1 MKPTTLQYLTT
12 WGIVFTILMAVLVA
26 IPLMVYFYLNKEGID
41 GWDKNDSDK
50 EKIKRTS
57 NRGTIISIFL
67 TLMSLVQAVLKG
79 SGAAETPLLL
89 LFGFIFA
96 SVVGY
101 IGDQGFGLDDGYSFN
116 DIVKGVREGYSVNGR
131 IVSFTVE
138 KIKEGEKKKEEVE
151 DILVGDELRFK
162 NGDNDAVFKVEKNNK
177 IRMIN
182 PGKDLS
188 VGKKILYK
196 KNNNKKFIKTKYEL
210 EITKVTKSVSSNTKA
225 PLFAQQVGTVIKFIM
240 GKLLKGD
247 FWRYIVTVFLDMFIS
262 MPIQIIITILMTST
276 IDTMNLVSLSMGP
289 FMRRLTQLLTFNF
302 DNVLQSFVAFI
313 TFMAYTNDTRFRW
326 AYPGEVADRGSLIST
341 GTIKLATAVSA
352 GFYLTSVV
360 STDNIANTGLK
371 PGSSLV
377 DNLASKFIYVL
388 FIISLMTVG
397 SSMLS
402 FMDSFS
408 ESKYYAEM
416 SNEYTKD
423 SFWKSGA
430 EIDPNRNNDL
440 KKTINYNIYK
450 RKNFKDK
457 FDIVD
462 DYWKGILVFAVYLLL
477 GFAVP
482 FLPVKF
488 IYGDKLSNASWFK
501 FTMSIVVVMIFVVIL
516 FLFTLA
522 SPDTEDLKE
531 SEIQWYVDKN
541 LREGSVK
548 VEYN

>member
-1 MKPTTLQYLTT
+1 MKPTTIQYIIT
-12 WGIVFTILMAVLVA
+12 WGIVFAILIAVLIA
-26 IPLMVYFYLNKEGID
+26 IPLMVYFYLNKKGID
-41 GWDKNDSDK
+41 KWDKNDSDK
-50 EKIKRTS
+50 EKIERTS
-57 NRGTIISIFL
+57 NRGTVISIFL

-96 SVVGY
+96 SVIGY
-101 IGDQGFGLDDGYSFN
+101 IGDQGFGIDDGYSFN
-116 DIVKGVREGYSVNGR
+116 DIVERAKNNGKGV
-131 IVSFTVE
+131 
-138 KIKEGEKKKEEVE
+138 KE
-151 DILVGDELRFK
+151 
-162 NGDNDAVFKVEKNNK
+162 
-177 IRMIN
+177 
-182 PGKDLS
+182 
-188 VGKKILYK
+188 
-196 KNNNKKFIKTKYEL
+196 
-210 EITKVTKSVSSNTKA
+210 A

-262 MPIQIIITILMTST
+262 MPIQIIITILLAPT

-289 FMRRLTQLLTFNF
+289 FMRKLTQFLTFNF

-313 TFMAYTNDTRFRW
+313 TFLAYTNDTRFRW

-341 GTIKLATAVSA
+341 GTIKLATAVAA

-360 STDNIANTGLK
+360 STDNVNNTGLK

-388 FIISLMTVG
+388 FIISLMTIG

-416 SNEYTKD
+416 DNGYTKD
-423 SFWKSGA
+423 DFWKTNTTP
-430 EIDPNRNNDL
+430 DPNRNDDL
-440 KKTINYNIYK
+440 KKTISYNIYK
-450 RKNFKDK
+450 RTDFKDK
-457 FDIVD
+457 YDILE
-462 DYWKGILVFAVYLLL
+462 DYWKGILVFTVYLLL
-477 GFAVP
+477 GFSLP
-482 FLPVKF
+482 FLPAKF
-488 IYGDKLSNASWFK
+488 IYGDNLSNASWFK

-522 SPDTEDLKE
+522 SPDVKDLKE
-531 SEIQWYVDKN
+531 AEATIYST
-541 LREGSVK
+541 
-548 VEYN
+548 

>member
-1 MKPTTLQYLTT
+1 MKPTTFQYVIT
-12 WGIVFTILMAVLVA
+12 WGIVFTILLAVLIA
-26 IPLMVYFYLNKEGID
+26 IPLMVYFYLNKDGIR
-41 GWDKNDSDK
+41 GWKKNDDDK
-50 EKIKRTS
+50 EKIERTS
-57 NRGTIISIFL
+57 NRGTVISIFL
-67 TLMSLVQAVLKG
+67 TLMSLVQAILKG

-101 IGDQGFGLDDGYSFN
+101 IGDQGFGIDDGYSFN
-116 DIVKGVREGYSVNGR
+116 DIVERANDDGNGV
-131 IVSFTVE
+131 
-138 KIKEGEKKKEEVE
+138 
-151 DILVGDELRFK
+151 K
-162 NGDNDAVFKVEKNNK
+162 N
-177 IRMIN
+177 
-182 PGKDLS
+182 
-188 VGKKILYK
+188 
-196 KNNNKKFIKTKYEL
+196 
-210 EITKVTKSVSSNTKA
+210 A

-262 MPIQIIITILMTST
+262 MPIQIIITILMTPT

-289 FMRRLTQLLTFNF
+289 FMRRLTQFLTFNF

-313 TFMAYTNDTRFRW
+313 TFLAYTNDTRFRW

-341 GTIKLATAVSA
+341 GTIKLATAVAA

-360 STDNIANTGLK
+360 STDNVTNTGLK

-388 FIISLMTVG
+388 FIISLMTIG

-408 ESKYYAEM
+408 DSKYYAKM
-416 SNEYTKD
+416 NNEYTKD
-423 SFWKSGA
+423 DFWNKAKRDEKS
-430 EIDPNRNNDL
+430 NDL
-440 KKTINYNIYK
+440 KKKVTYNIYK
-450 RKNFKDK
+450 REDFKDK
-457 FDIVD
+457 FDILG

-477 GFAVP
+477 GFSLP

-488 IYGDKLSNASWFK
+488 IYGDKIPNASWLK
-501 FTMSIVVVMIFVVIL
+501 FTMSVVVVMIIVVIL

-522 SPDTEDLKE
+522 SPDVNDLRKAE
-531 SEIQWYVDKN
+531 EKIYS
-541 LREGSVK
+541 
-548 VEYN
+548 

>member
-1 MKPTTLQYLTT
+1 MKPTTFQYVIT
-12 WGIVFTILMAVLVA
+12 WGIVFTILLAVLVA
-26 IPLMVYFYLNKEGID
+26 IPLMVYFYLNKDGIS
-41 GWDKNDSDK
+41 GWKKNDDDK
-50 EKIKRTS
+50 EKIERTS

-96 SVVGY
+96 NVVGY
-101 IGDQGFGLDDGYSFN
+101 IGDQGFGIDDGYSFN
-116 DIVKGVREGYSVNGR
+116 DIVERANDDGNGV
-131 IVSFTVE
+131 
-138 KIKEGEKKKEEVE
+138 
-151 DILVGDELRFK
+151 K
-162 NGDNDAVFKVEKNNK
+162 N
-177 IRMIN
+177 
-182 PGKDLS
+182 
-188 VGKKILYK
+188 
-196 KNNNKKFIKTKYEL
+196 
-210 EITKVTKSVSSNTKA
+210 A

-262 MPIQIIITILMTST
+262 MPIQIIITILMTPT

-289 FMRRLTQLLTFNF
+289 FMRRLTQFLTFNF

-313 TFMAYTNDTRFRW
+313 TFLAYTNDTRFRW

-341 GTIKLATAVSA
+341 GTIKLATAVAA

-360 STDNIANTGLK
+360 STDNVTNTGLK

-388 FIISLMTVG
+388 FIISLMTIG

-408 ESKYYAEM
+408 DSKYYAKM
-416 SNEYTKD
+416 DNEYTKD
-423 SFWKSGA
+423 DFWNKAKRDEKS
-430 EIDPNRNNDL
+430 NDL
-440 KKTINYNIYK
+440 KKKVTYNIYK
-450 RKNFKDK
+450 REDFKDK
-457 FDIVD
+457 FDILG

-477 GFAVP
+477 GFSLP

-488 IYGDKLSNASWFK
+488 IYGDKIANASWLK
-501 FTMSIVVVMIFVVIL
+501 FTMSVVVVMIIVVIL

-522 SPDTEDLKE
+522 SPDVNDLRKAE
-531 SEIQWYVDKN
+531 EKIYS
-541 LREGSVK
+541 
-548 VEYN
+548 

>member
-1 MKPTTLQYLTT
+1 MKPTTFQYVIT
-12 WGIVFTILMAVLVA
+12 WGIVFTILLAVLVA
-26 IPLMVYFYLNKEGID
+26 IPLMVYFYLSKEGID

-57 NRGTIISIFL
+57 NRGTVISIFL

-96 SVVGY
+96 SVIGY

-116 DIVKGVREGYSVNGR
+116 DIVKGVREGYDANGR
-131 IVSFTVE
+131 IVSFTIE
-138 KIKEGEKKKEEVE
+138 KTTDTSA
-151 DILVGDELRFK
+151 DIAVDDELKFQ
-162 NGDNDAVFKVEKNNK
+162 NSDNDASFKVLANNK
-177 IRMIN
+177 LIMTN

-188 VGKKILYK
+188 IEEKTLFKKDNT
-196 KNNNKKFIKTKYEL
+196 NNTFTTETKYKIK
-210 EITKVTKSVSSNTKA
+210 ITKVSKSVSSNTKA

-262 MPIQIIITILMTST
+262 MPIQIIITILLAPT

-341 GTIKLATAVSA
+341 GTIKLATAVAA

-360 STDNIANTGLK
+360 STDNVTNTGLK

-377 DNLASKFIYVL
+377 DNLSSKFIYVL
-388 FIISLMTVG
+388 FIISLMTIG
-397 SSMLS
+397 SSMLN

-423 SFWKSGA
+423 SFWESGT
-430 EIDPNRNNDL
+430 EKDPERNNDI
-440 KKTINYNIYK
+440 KKNVTYNIYK
-450 RKNFKDK
+450 RNDFKDK

-462 DYWKGILVFAVYLLL
+462 DYWKGILVFTIYLLL
-477 GFAVP
+477 GFSMP

-501 FTMSIVVVMIFVVIL
+501 FTMSIVVVMTFVVII

-531 SEIQWYVDKN
+531 SENQWYIDRNVRKN
-541 LREGSVK
+541 TT
-548 VEYN
+548 YTYT

>member
-1 MKPTTLQYLTT
+1 MKPTTFQYVIT
-12 WGIVFTILMAVLVA
+12 WGIVFTILLAVLVA
-26 IPLMVYFYLNKEGID
+26 IPLMVYFYLNKDGIS
-41 GWDKNDSDK
+41 GWKKNDDDK
-50 EKIKRTS
+50 EKIERTS
-57 NRGTIISIFL
+57 NRGTVISIFL

-101 IGDQGFGLDDGYSFN
+101 IGDQGFGIDDGYSFN
-116 DIVKGVREGYSVNGR
+116 DIVEQAKNDGNGV
-131 IVSFTVE
+131 
-138 KIKEGEKKKEEVE
+138 
-151 DILVGDELRFK
+151 K
-162 NGDNDAVFKVEKNNK
+162 N
-177 IRMIN
+177 
-182 PGKDLS
+182 
-188 VGKKILYK
+188 
-196 KNNNKKFIKTKYEL
+196 
-210 EITKVTKSVSSNTKA
+210 A

-262 MPIQIIITILMTST
+262 MPIQIIITILMTPT

-289 FMRRLTQLLTFNF
+289 FMRRLTQFLTFNF

-313 TFMAYTNDTRFRW
+313 TFLAYTNDTRFRW

-341 GTIKLATAVSA
+341 GTIKLATAVAA

-360 STDNIANTGLK
+360 STDNVTNTGLK

-388 FIISLMTVG
+388 FIISLMTIG

-408 ESKYYAEM
+408 DSKYYAKM
-416 SNEYTKD
+416 DNEYTKD
-423 SFWKSGA
+423 DFWNKAKRDEKS
-430 EIDPNRNNDL
+430 NDL
-440 KKTINYNIYK
+440 KKKVTYNIYK
-450 RKNFKDK
+450 REDFKDK
-457 FDIVD
+457 FDILG

-477 GFAVP
+477 GFSLP

-488 IYGDKLSNASWFK
+488 IYGDKIANASWFK
-501 FTMSIVVVMIFVVIL
+501 FTMSVVVVMIIIVIL

-522 SPDTEDLKE
+522 SPDVNDLRKAE
-531 SEIQWYVDKN
+531 EKIYS
-541 LREGSVK
+541 
-548 VEYN
+548 